1 MLMKIIG
8 IREALIVP
16 SVVVGDNISIC
27 EWKDLNKGGGRA
39 PVNNAYPNPLS
50 LCRTPPFFLK
60 GLVLED
66 RWTNLMVAGS
76 RADTIGLDA
85 SERSWRYLESRIPL
99 SKKTVPISQLG
110 ETDGHKIDP

>member
-1 MLMKIIG
+1 
-8 IREALIVP
+8 
-16 SVVVGDNISIC
+16 
-27 EWKDLNKGGGRA
+27 
-39 PVNNAYPNPLS
+39 
-50 LCRTPPFFLK
+50 
-60 GLVLED
+60 
-66 RWTNLMVAGS
+66 MVAGS